1 MATKVGVIGAGG
13 MLQYH
18 AAGFKQAGAEIIA
31 VADPAPGAA
40 KKAAEKHGIKHSYES
55 VEAMLAAHKELDAV
69 SVIVPNK
76 FHASLAIQCLEA
88 GKHVFCEK
96 PPALSAPE
104 VLEIITASK
113 KSGKHVMFNFNNR
126 ARPESLSLIHI

>member
-40 KKAAEKHGIKHSYES
+40 QKAATAKANEALAKAKADAAKNSSAAADKAVAQAKAELQA
-55 VEAMLAAHKELDAV
+55 VEAKLAELELEPANYNGSGQIV
-69 SVIVPNK
+69 AAGSV
-76 FHASLAIQCLEA
+76 ASTVL
-88 GKHVFCEK
+88 
-96 PPALSAPE
+96 PSTSA
-104 VLEIITASK
+104 TRMR
-113 KSGKHVMFNFNNR
+113 G
-126 ARPESLSLIHI
+126 